1 MMQCSQNFLAQILL
15 DENNPH
21 GMEHLQKGMKLGEKL
36 NQFSAFKLGTTMLV
50 NQMMNLGIFA
60 DALELN
66 NELVKSLE
74 NRGGSKHD
82 LSVALHNS
90 GLCLYYQSME
100 SEALEYFTKSEEAAQ
115 HIEDKHHYCLLL
127 ANIGRTHA
135 RLKILKK
142 Q

>member
-1 MMQCSQNFLAQILL
+1 MDVAKSLLKKEQELCYSNEFLYDAMFSELFLAQILL

-100 SEALEYFTKSEEAAQ
+100 SENFGIFY
-115 HIEDKHHYCLLL
+115 
-127 ANIGRTHA
+127 
-135 RLKILKK
+135 
-142 Q
+142 